1 MSTEGQIEAGSKSAP
16 LVSIITPVYNGAAF
30 LAETLDSI
38 CSSTYANIELIVVDD
53 GSTDGSADV
62 ARVVLETCGRPFQVI
77 SKPNS
82 GEADSDNFGLARSSG
97 EFVAFINAD
106 DPIEPLLIER
116 SVEVFQQHPNVI
128 VTYPD
133 WKMIDENG
141 EFIQF
146 VKPKVPSAAV
156 IVGDVQCLPGPGA
169 LIRRDAIKTPEIRKK
184 QYRYVSDFEQW
195 LSLLL
200 EGDFVKIPEVLASWR
215 RHSSQ
220 QTAAAQGVAL
230 AQELVDLIY
239 DYFNRDGLPR
249 HIRKLETQAKSQAH
263 YQAAI
268 QSLYGVGVP
277 GKKHLVKSI
286 ALTYRR
292 DSSSEAERRNP
303 LVMLLVLANPLGR
316 YYVKNHLRIK
326 AKFRKA
332 RG

>member
-1 MSTEGQIEAGSKSAP
+1 MSTESQIETGTIAVP

-30 LAETLDSI
+30 LAETLTSI
-38 CSSTYANIELIVVDD
+38 CASTYPNIELIVVDD
-53 GSTDGSADV
+53 GSSDDSAEV
-62 ARVVLETCGRPFQVI
+62 ARGVLEASGRPFQVI
-77 SKPNS
+77 SKQNS

-116 SVEVFQQHPNVI
+116 SIDVFQKDSNVI

-146 VKPKVPSAAV
+146 VKPKDPSADL

-169 LIRRDAIKTPEIRKK
+169 LIRRAAIKTPEIRKK

-230 AQELVDLIY
+230 ARELVDVMY
-239 DYFNRDGLPR
+239 DYFNREGLPQ
-249 HIRKLETQAKSQAH
+249 HIRRLETQAKSQAH

-277 GKKHLVKSI
+277 GKSHLAKSL
-286 ALTYRR
+286 ALVYRR
-292 DSSSEAERRNP
+292 ESHSEAERRNP
-303 LVMLLVLANPLGR
+303 IVMLLVLANPLGR

-326 AKFRKA
+326 AKFKKA

>member
-1 MSTEGQIEAGSKSAP
+1 MSTDSRIEAGSRVVP

-30 LAETLDSI
+30 LAETLTSI
-38 CSSTYANIELIVVDD
+38 CASSYPNIELIVVDD
-53 GSTDGSADV
+53 GSSDGSAEV
-62 ARVVLETCGRPFQVI
+62 ARNVLEASGRPYQVI

-97 EFVAFINAD
+97 EFIAFINAD

-116 SVEVFQQHPNVI
+116 SIGVFLSNPNVI

-146 VKPKVPSAAV
+146 VKPKHPSV
-156 IVGDVQCLPGPGA
+156 DRIVGDVQCLPGPGA
-169 LIRRDAIKTPEIRKK
+169 LIRRSAIKTGEIRKK

-200 EGDFVKIPEVLASWR
+200 EGEFVKIPEVLASWR

-230 AQELVDLIY
+230 ALELVDVMY
-239 DYFNRDGLPR
+239 DYFNRDGLPEN
-249 HIRKLETQAKSQAH
+249 IRKLEVQSKSQAH

-268 QSLYGVGVP
+268 QSLYGAGVP
-277 GKKHLVKSI
+277 GKAHLAKSLSLI
-286 ALTYRR
+286 YRR
-292 DSSSEAERRNP
+292 ASRVDAERRNP
-303 LVMLLVLANPLGR
+303 VVMLLVLANPLGR

-326 AKFRKA
+326 AKFNKSKA
-332 RG
+332 